1 MQMLRRDRKIDA
13 NVPGDQLVSPPFTR
27 PCWPNASGSSVR
39 SVGRNRFIVG
49 TSIEGEVWVRVKD
62 EPIRT
67 REVASPV
74 LNSGESISDGNVEAF
89 ADTSNS
95 SEYIVSLNVAAQRV
109 SKLF

>member
-1 MQMLRRDRKIDA
+1 M
-13 NVPGDQLVSPPFTR
+13 
-27 PCWPNASGSSVR
+27 
-39 SVGRNRFIVG
+39 
-49 TSIEGEVWVRVKD
+49 RVKD